1 MVSIADLVILRSRA
15 RPIKHYQPIV
25 IHKATR
31 PLTKPV
37 SPMIG
42 EKRKR
47 HEVEMKYQE
56 QQQEREQWEARLLEQ
71 QQQEAQISLQTHQKH
86 QQQQHQRSPP
96 SQGRAQS
103 LGSSRTRDESELYP
117 QYEMAKILH
126 EQQKALKDQLVQH
139 ELKQLDLANSTYA
152 SIHQPPIRL
161 SFPLDPEITARQ
173 ANPLPSHSESHGRNI
188 VDDTHESDSSV
199 SLSQLPARVSG
210 SGNMSNNRI
219 SDEHARV
226 HTDTRR
232 VSGDRTTLRPRL
244 SDARQSLINRASRSF
259 EGGKTTTPIGG
270 SGAYFPFSRS
280 LVPSAPPVT
289 SLTNLTRT
297 EPIPLQP
304 RVDDDR
310 EREDRRR
317 SGSFVPMDQDA
328 SNPSRDNLQR
338 PHKASPLKTQ
348 SRAIPSKA
356 TSSTDQD
363 ERLGHSGVVIEH
375 TLTLSDL
382 NSG

>member
-1 MVSIADLVILRSRA
+1 MILRSRA

-37 SPMIG
+37 GPMIG

-47 HEVEMKYQE
+47 HEMEMKYQE
-56 QQQEREQWEARLLEQ
+56 HNRSASNGRLATGAAAARG
-71 QQQEAQISLQTHQKH
+71 ADIATNTPKTSTTTTPG
-86 QQQQHQRSPP
+86 SPP

-188 VDDTHESDSSV
+188 VDDTHESDFSV

-210 SGNMSNNRI
+210 SSNMSNNRI

-232 VSGDRTTLRPRL
+232 VSGDRTTLRPSL
-244 SDARQSLINRASRSF
+244 SDARQSLINRASRRL
-259 EGGKTTTPIGG
+259 ERGKTTTPIGG
-270 SGAYFPFSRS
+270 SGAYFSFSRS

-289 SLTNLTRT
+289 SLTNLT
-297 EPIPLQP
+297 L
-304 RVDDDR
+304 
-310 EREDRRR
+310 
-317 SGSFVPMDQDA
+317 
-328 SNPSRDNLQR
+328 
-338 PHKASPLKTQ
+338 H
-348 SRAIPSKA
+348 
-356 TSSTDQD
+356 
-363 ERLGHSGVVIEH
+363 
-375 TLTLSDL
+375 
-382 NSG
+382 

>member
-1 MVSIADLVILRSRA
+1 M
-15 RPIKHYQPIV
+15 
-25 IHKATR
+25 
-31 PLTKPV
+31 
-37 SPMIG
+37 
-42 EKRKR
+42 
-47 HEVEMKYQE
+47 
-56 QQQEREQWEARLLEQ
+56 
-71 QQQEAQISLQTHQKH
+71 
-86 QQQQHQRSPP
+86 
-96 SQGRAQS
+96 
-103 LGSSRTRDESELYP
+103 YP

-173 ANPLPSHSESHGRNI
+173 ANPLPSDSESHGRNI

-199 SLSQLPARVSG
+199 SLSQSPARVSG

-232 VSGDRTTLRPRL
+232 VSGDRTTLRPSL
-244 SDARQSLINRASRSF
+244 SDARQSLINRASRSL
-259 EGGKTTTPIGG
+259 ERGKTTTPIGG
-270 SGAYFPFSRS
+270 SGAYFFSRS

-297 EPIPLQP
+297 EPMPMQP

-317 SGSFVPMDQDA
+317 SGSFVPMDQGA

-363 ERLGHSGVVIEH
+363 ERRLGHSGVVIEH